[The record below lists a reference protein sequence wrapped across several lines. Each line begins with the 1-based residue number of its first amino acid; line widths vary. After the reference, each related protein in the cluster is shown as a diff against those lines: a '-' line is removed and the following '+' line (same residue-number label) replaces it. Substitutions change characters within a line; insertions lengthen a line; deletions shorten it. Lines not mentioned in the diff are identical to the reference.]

1 MRLHERVLML
11 LTVVMVGLGVS
22 ELWASRP
29 VARPP
34 ICDDW
39 NWCAPSRNGQ
49 SNCDACCDLT
59 TGIPGGFCNSQ
70 IEEDAQGCIC
80 LG

>member
-1 MRLHERVLML
+1 VRPHERSLVLV
-11 LTVVMVGLGVS
+11 TAVMVGVGVS

-34 ICDDW
+34 FCDDW
-39 NWCAPSRNGQ
+39 NWCAPSRGGQ
-49 SNCDACCDLT
+49 HDCTDCCGIT
-59 TGIPGGFCNSQ
+59 TGIPGGFCNSH